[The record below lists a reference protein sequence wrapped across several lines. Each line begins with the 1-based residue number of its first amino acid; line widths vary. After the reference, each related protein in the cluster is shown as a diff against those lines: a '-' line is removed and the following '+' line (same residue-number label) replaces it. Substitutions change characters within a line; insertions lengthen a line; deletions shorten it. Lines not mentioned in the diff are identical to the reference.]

1 MGLPWRRGTKRAWP
15 LSLCGGRAFA
25 LPMTTKADDKAYTMK
40 DALKEAADLLT
51 TQFGNADQT
60 AAVQLAIFLH
70 GAHTKEEFMKK
81 RGPVDERSF
90 M

>member
-1 MGLPWRRGTKRAWP
+1 
-15 LSLCGGRAFA
+15 
-25 LPMTTKADDKAYTMK
+25 MTTKADDKAYTMK
-40 DALKEAADLLT
+40 DALKEAAELLAA
-51 TQFGNADQT
+51 QFGSADQT
-60 AAVQLAIFLH
+60 AAVQLAVFLH